1 MNPVRRHATEDQ
13 VPFGRKEA
21 VAFAQLLTAV
31 AHEHGMAAAQKNTAQ
46 LPRSVSRDRI
56 GLDFAI
62 AEECGRWDKS
72 QDYRDVFDDHVII
85 IEYRLMDFDKTC
97 ADVGD
102 ALPVVLRD
110 VEVTAPGSSSYRYLD
125 C

>member
-1 MNPVRRHATEDQ
+1 MDDDATVDRPDEQENWASDL
-13 VPFGRKEA
+13 VLME
-21 VAFAQLLTAV
+21 L
-31 AHEHGMAAAQKNTAQ
+31 
-46 LPRSVSRDRI
+46 RI

-62 AEECGRWDKS
+62 AEECGRWDKC

-102 ALPVVLRD
+102 ALSIVLRD